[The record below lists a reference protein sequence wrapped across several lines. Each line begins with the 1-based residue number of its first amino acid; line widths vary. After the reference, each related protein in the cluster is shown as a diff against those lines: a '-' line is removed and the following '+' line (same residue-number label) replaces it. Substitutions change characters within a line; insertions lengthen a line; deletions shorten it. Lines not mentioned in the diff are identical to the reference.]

1 MLLIV
6 HLSFSDGLKCGS
18 NTKAAI
24 IRLGLMEMK
33 KFSQNFYD
41 GVKDETFF
49 ESCGIA
55 DLITVRYEMMRE
67 EKFLKDLTIVCS
79 LFIRHALEGGIEK
92 WRKRGFKL
100 ERALSSWRWSC

>member
-1 MLLIV
+1 MLLYSHPI
-6 HLSFSDGLKCGS
+6 DGLKCGS

-41 GVKDETFF
+41 GVKDETYF

-55 DLITVRYEMMRE
+55 DLITVRRLLVE
-67 EKFLKDLTIVCS
+67 EETVQDPDYHV
-79 LFIRHALEGGIEK
+79 
-92 WRKRGFKL
+92 
-100 ERALSSWRWSC
+100 SSHSF